1 MTLKWCDVCVCCFLL
16 QVIETLAASIE
27 YGLEGLT
34 KVEIILW
41 LYIGKMIAC
50 DSGSDM
56 YKVSLLHPPG
66 FLHSLPSLIPPT
78 PPSPHLPPPFLF
90 SFTFLSSPLLP
101 LGRAYFQKVLMTTT
115 WFSYYHTV
123 VRSVHAR
130 HYCSGHSLW
139 ICSGVLLIVLSNQT
153 WCMKNS
159 LS

>member
-1 MTLKWCDVCVCCFLL
+1 MCCFLL

-41 LYIGKMIAC
+41 LYIGKMIVC
-50 DSGSDM
+50 DSGNDM

-66 FLHSLPSLIPPT
+66 FPHSLPSLTPP
-78 PPSPHLPPPFLF
+78 PPSPHLPPPFLL

-101 LGRAYFQKVLMTTT
+101 SPGESLFSEGINDHNST

-130 HYCSGHSLW
+130 HYCSGHSL
-139 ICSGVLLIVLSNQT
+139 
-153 WCMKNS
+153 
-159 LS
+159 

>member
-1 MTLKWCDVCVCCFLL
+1 MCVVLLL

-66 FLHSLPSLIPPT
+66 FLHSLPSLT
-78 PPSPHLPPPFLF
+78 PPPSLLP
-90 SFTFLSSPLLP
+90 TSPLLSFFP
-101 LGRAYFQKVLMTTT
+101 SL
-115 WFSYYHTV
+115 FSPPP
-123 VRSVHAR
+123 SFPW
-130 HYCSGHSLW
+130 GE
-139 ICSGVLLIVLSNQT
+139 LIFRRY
-153 WCMKNS
+153 
-159 LS
+159 